1 MLNRRSFLANASG
14 LAAILAFRHGLF
26 AQLETAPSS
35 LPDQK
40 LYEKNEDVYWSELR
54 KQFLIPEDEVYLN
67 NGTVGSSPAPV
78 LRAIFDGYNETEKMA
93 QQDPEDYPI
102 WGYAAWNEFRDPLA
116 AVVGSKRDELA
127 LLRNSSE
134 ANSFISNGIAIKT
147 ADVGLMTEH
156 KHAA

>member
-1 MLNRRSFLANASG
+1 MRPRSGAQLAHDPADSQHDASWLLGATVMLNRRSFLANASG
-14 LAAILAFRHGLF
+14 LAATLAFRHGLF

-78 LRAIFDGYNETEKMA
+78 TDRKSTRL
-93 QQDPEDYPI
+93 
-102 WGYAAWNEFRDPLA
+102 
-116 AVVGSKRDELA
+116 
-127 LLRNSSE
+127 NSSHVR
-134 ANSFISNGIAIKT
+134 ISYAVFCLKKKKKQSSINRSQ
-147 ADVGLMTEH
+147 
-156 KHAA
+156 